1 MRPAI
6 VIIGGGISG
15 LTAGIALARRGLA
28 PVIYEQAPE
37 LKEVGAGVTLWANA
51 FAALESIGPA
61 GGGLALAGGFTGGGV
76 KRRDGTWLMHQR
88 KDIML
93 GRWGSALASMHR
105 AELQQLLAAKIDP
118 AAIHLGARCTG
129 FRYTAR
135 GVAARFDDG
144 REAQADLLAAAD
156 GVHSVIRDQLFGNA
170 PLRYRGYTAI
180 RAIAPAG
187 SVPLPADASETWG
200 RGCRFGL
207 GPSSGDRLTWFA
219 TWNAPPGSGAGGGR
233 EHLLGLFGDWH
244 EPIRRVIEA
253 TPAGSIVRTDIY
265 DRRPARTWT
274 RGRIAL
280 IGDAIH
286 PMTPDL
292 GEGACQGI
300 VNAVTLAGCVAAAGD
315 LRAALLSYQRQRRR
329 NAAITTMI
337 ARTMAS
343 TGQRHGRYSC
353 AARDA
358 MITALPLP
366 VLLRQLDLVIG
377 RPQARQPGNRSAH

>member
-6 VIIGGGISG
+6 AIIGGGISG
-15 LTAGIALARRGLA
+15 LAAGIAFARRGLA

-51 FAALESIGPA
+51 FRALESIGLA
-61 GGGLALAGGFTGGGV
+61 GEVLQLAGGFTGGGV
-76 KRRDGTWLMHQR
+76 RRRDGTWLMHQR
-88 KDIML
+88 KDILMD
-93 GRWGSALASMHR
+93 RWGSGLASMHR
-105 AELQQLLAAKIDP
+105 GELQQVLASAVDP

-129 FRYTAR
+129 FRYIAG
-135 GVAARFDDG
+135 GVAAQFEDG
-144 REAQADLLAAAD
+144 REVPADVLVGAD
-156 GVHSVIRDQLFGNA
+156 GVHSVIRGQLFGEA

-180 RAIAPAG
+180 RGITPPG
-187 SVPLPADASETWG
+187 SVPLPADACETWG

-207 GPSSGDRLTWFA
+207 GPTSGERLTWFA
-219 TWNAPPGSGAGGGR
+219 TWNTPAGSGAGGSR

-253 TPAGSIVRTDIY
+253 TPADAIVRNDIY

-274 RGRIAL
+274 RGRVVL

-292 GEGACQGI
+292 GQGACQGI
-300 VNAVTLAGCVAAAGD
+300 VDAVTLAGCVAGAGD
-315 LRAALLSYQRQRRR
+315 LRASLLSYQRQRRR

-337 ARTMAS
+337 ARTMAA
-343 TGQRHGRYSC
+343 TGQRHGRLSC
-353 AARDA
+353 ATRDA

-366 VLLRQLDLVIG
+366 VLLRQLDLVVG
-377 RPQARQPGNRSAH
+377 RPRA